1 MSELRIKHP
10 VGAVLGIGDLCD
22 LLLYSDCFRRA
33 FIERV
38 VGDYREEVEEIL
50 NEFRNSEQ

>member
-1 MSELRIKHP
+1 MHP
-10 VGAVLGIGDLCD
+10 PKAVLSIGDLCD

-38 VGDYREEVEEIL
+38 VIDYQEEVEEVL
-50 NEFRNSEQ
+50 NEHRDKEQ